1 MEGLEHPWPG
11 KRRAL
16 RCKAGENG
24 LGDGRVK
31 SVLSFQPR
39 LNGGRRFVSTDMS
52 ALETLAAQL
61 AANRDLTAEQVDE
74 AAAALASPEAADD
87 GKAAFLRAL
96 SAKGETAGEVASFA
110 AAFRKRAVDPGLS
123 DLSASAIDVVGTG
136 GDHAGG
142 FNVSTLVVF
151 VLASAGV
158 PVMKHGNRGITSK
171 CGSADL
177 MAALGVDLEAPPDKL
192 RRAMRELSFVFF
204 FAPTYH
210 PSFRQVAPV
219 RRALAAQGQ
228 RSIFNVLGPLV
239 NPGRPG
245 RILLGVYADSWVL
258 RMAAALDALGAEAG
272 IAAHGVIGAGKGI
285 DELTTATVNHVRGIG
300 RLRELATEWRA
311 SDFGLPPAP
320 LSDLQGG
327 DLAANLSLTEALIDG
342 RGPPGLADSIVMN
355 ASVAL
360 WICGITSRPAEG
372 VERARDLLL
381 GGAVRSKIAATRE
394 FYAKGSG

>member
-1 MEGLEHPWPG
+1 
-11 KRRAL
+11 
-16 RCKAGENG
+16 
-24 LGDGRVK
+24 
-31 SVLSFQPR
+31 
-39 LNGGRRFVSTDMS
+39 MS

-61 AANRDLTAEQVDE
+61 AADRDLTAEQVGE
-74 AAAALASPEAADD
+74 AAEALTSPKAADD
-87 GKAAFLRAL
+87 AKAAFLRAL
-96 SAKGETAGEVASFA
+96 SAKGETAAELASFA
-110 AAFRKRAVDPGLS
+110 VAFRARAVDPGLG
-123 DLSASAIDVVGTG
+123 DLSAGAIDVVGTG

-177 MAALGVDLEAPPDKL
+177 MDALGVDLEAPPDKL
-192 RRAMRELSFVFF
+192 RRAMRELNFVFF
-204 FAPTYH
+204 FAPAYH
-210 PSFRQVAPV
+210 PSFRQIAPV

-228 RSIFNVLGPLV
+228 RTIFNILGPLV

-245 RILLGVYADSWVL
+245 KILLGVYADSWVP
-258 RMAAALDALGAEAG
+258 RMAAASDALGTETG

-300 RLRELATEWRA
+300 RLRELTAEWRA
-311 SDFGLPPAP
+311 ADFGLPQAS
-320 LSDLQGG
+320 LADLQGG
-327 DLAANLSLTEALIDG
+327 DLAANLSLTEALVEG
-342 RGPPGLADSIVMN
+342 RGPAGLADTIVLN

-360 WICGITSRPAEG
+360 WICGLTSRPAEG
-372 VERARDLLL
+372 VARARELLV
-381 GGAVRSKIAATRE
+381 GGAVRRKIAATRE